1 LRTKHLIALALAYAL
16 TTPLYAADS
25 ATPKAAEKATSK
37 SSKSSATLVTTVE
50 GITEYKLANGLRI
63 LLAPDASKPT
73 TTVNVTYLVG
83 SRHENYGETGMAH
96 LLEHMVFKG
105 TKTRGNMMQELG
117 KRGMQFNGTTFFDRT
132 NYYETFSANDENL
145 KWALEMEADRMV
157 NSLID
162 RRDLETEFSV
172 VRNELERGENN
183 PVGVLW
189 KQLSAATFDWHNYGK
204 TTIGSRADIENV
216 KIENLQAFY
225 RKYYQPDNAVLL
237 VAGKFDPPQTIKL
250 ISKVFGRIP
259 KPSRQLAQTYTTES
273 PRDGAREVH
282 VQRTTDQYL
291 LASLYPTSAGSHADS
306 SAINALGEILAGTPN
321 GRLHKNLVETKKAV
335 GVQAWPFDL
344 AEPGYVLFLLQLN
357 KDNDLVDA
365 RKLMLS
371 DIESIAKQPITEA
384 ELKRAKNALLADFDK
399 TVNDP
404 QRLAVAMSES
414 ISLGDWRMFFIQ
426 RDRIEALKL
435 ADVQAAAENYFRESN
450 RSFGQFTPVEKPVR
464 TVIPATPDVAK
475 LVANYEGRKAT
486 AEGEVFDATP
496 ANIDARTVRSTL
508 ANGAKLALLP
518 KKTRGEI
525 VKGAIDLH
533 FGDEK
538 ALFGKRTLGS
548 LTGSMLNRGAGKLTR
563 AEMSAKLDEIKARL
577 QVGGSGA
584 AVSVRFEVPRK
595 HLPELLDL
603 MRDTLRAPTFP
614 VNEFEQLIKEN
625 LTRVDAM
632 RKEPSVVAQV
642 ALQQSTNVYPK
653 GDVRNQGTLEEV
665 AASIQATTLQDVT
678 DFYRQFYSA
687 ENAQISLV
695 GDFDAE
701 PVKKILEQHYGDWKI
716 AQPYKRL
723 ATLMPAV
730 KPEQVALE
738 VADKPNANLMAMTAF
753 PLQDTDPDYP
763 AMLVANEVLGGG
775 TKSRLFDRLRQ
786 KEGISYG
793 AGSGF
798 RADPEDKVGTVTLTA
813 SFAPQFRTRIEQ
825 ALSEEVR
832 RFAKDGITATELAD
846 AKLALKQERSIARA
860 QDATLAATIA
870 GQMRLGRTMA
880 LSAKIDAVL
889 AALTLDHVNASI
901 RKYIKPDQFM
911 LVVAGDFAGAA
922 KAAAEKK

>member
-1 LRTKHLIALALAYAL
+1 MNVKHLFTLALACAFV
-16 TTPLYAADS
+16 TPLVAADS
-25 ATPKAAEKATSK
+25 PAAKPEGK
-37 SSKSSATLVTTVE
+37 SSSKTAAASATLVTTVE
-50 GITEYKLANGLRI
+50 GIAEYRLANGLRV

-105 TKTRGNMMQELG
+105 TKSRGNLMQELG

-132 NYYETFSANDENL
+132 NYYQTFSANDENL

-157 NSLID
+157 NSLIA

-183 PVGVLW
+183 PRLVLW

-204 TTIGSRADIENV
+204 TTIGARADIENV

-225 RKYYQPDNAVLL
+225 RHYYQPDNAVLL
-237 VAGKFDPPQTIKL
+237 VAGKFDPQQTIKL
-250 ISKVFGRIP
+250 ITKLFGRIA
-259 KPSRQLAQTYTTES
+259 KPSRHIAPTYTTES
-273 PRDGAREVH
+273 QRDGAREVQ
-282 VQRTTDQYL
+282 VQRAADEYL
-291 LASLYPTSAGSHADS
+291 LAALYPTSAGSHPDA
-306 SAINALGEILAGTPN
+306 SAINALGEILASTPN
-321 GRLHKNLVETKKAV
+321 GRLHKNLVETNKAV

-344 AEPGYVLFLLQLN
+344 AEPGYVIFWLQLN
-357 KDNDLVDA
+357 KDNDLAEA

-371 DIESIAKQPITEA
+371 ELENLAKQPITEA

-404 QRLAVAMSES
+404 QRLAVAMSEA

-426 RDRIEALKL
+426 RDRIEALTL
-435 ADVQAAAENYFRESN
+435 ADVQTVAVNYFRENN
-450 RSFGQFTPVEKPVR
+450 RSFGQFTPTEKPQR
-464 TVIPATPDVAK
+464 AVIPATPDVAK

-496 ANIDARTVRSTL
+496 ANIDARTARSTL
-508 ANGAKLALLP
+508 VNGAKLALLS

-533 FGDEK
+533 FGDEQT
-538 ALFGKRTLGS
+538 LFGKRTLAS
-548 LTGSMLNRGAGKLTR
+548 LTGAMLNRGAGKLTR
-563 AEMSAKLDEIKARL
+563 AEINAKLDELKAQLR
-577 QVGGSGA
+577 VGGSGA
-584 AVSVRFEVPRK
+584 GVSVRFEVPRK
-595 HLPELLDL
+595 HLPEFLDL
-603 MRDTLRAPTFP
+603 MLDTLRAPSFP
-614 VNEFEQLIKEN
+614 ASEFDQVVKEN
-625 LTRVDAM
+625 LTRIDSM
-632 RKEPSVVAQV
+632 RKEPGVVAQL

-653 GDVRNQGTLEEV
+653 GDVRNQGTLDEV
-665 AASIQATTLQDVT
+665 AASIRATTLADVN
-678 DFYRQFYSA
+678 DFYRLFYGA

-701 PVKKILEQHYGDWKI
+701 PVKKILEQHYGNWKS
-716 AQPYKRL
+716 AQPYRRL
-723 ATLMPAV
+723 VTLMPAV
-730 KPEQVALE
+730 KYDQMALE
-738 VADKPNANLMAMTAF
+738 VADKPNANLIAITAF
-753 PLQDTDPDYP
+753 AMQDTDPDYP
-763 AMLVANEVLGGG
+763 AMLLANEVLGGG
-775 TKSRLFDRLRQ
+775 VKSRLFDRLRQ

-798 RADPEDKVGTVTLTA
+798 RADPEDKVSTVTLSA
-813 SFAPQFRTRIEQ
+813 SFAPQFRARVEQ
-825 ALSEEVR
+825 AVSEEVI
-832 RFAKDGITATELAD
+832 RFAKDGITAEELAD

-860 QDATLAATIA
+860 QDGTLAATIA

-880 LSAKIDAVL
+880 LSAKIDAAL
-889 AALTLDHVNASI
+889 AALTLEHVNASV
-901 RKYIKPDQFM
+901 RKYIKPDRFM